1 MSKEAFLCSVKDGQP
16 SALDSQRWSNW
27 IGKHEGK
34 FIYVSLEPN
43 PRKHSNR
50 QRAYYH
56 AVVVPAVAQ
65 VLESLLR
72 EPITHDDAHEWL
84 KLRFI
89 GMRKTRLGEI
99 PPTTTTMSV
108 EAFGEY
114 LDKIMEF
121 FREHYNVHIPEAE
134 AA

>member
-1 MSKEAFLCSVKDGQP
+1 MSKQAFLCSVKNGQP
-16 SALDSQRWSNW
+16 VAVEHDRWEQW
-27 IGKHEGK
+27 VQKHEGK

-65 VLESLLR
+65 VLESILR

-99 PPTTTTMSV
+99 PPTTTTLSV

-114 LDKIMEF
+114 LDKISEF
-121 FREHYNVHIPEAE
+121 FRETYGCHIPEAE